1 MAMQRK
7 GEVNTAC
14 NGAIEKRE
22 SRHSAKIAFLF
33 VWWNDAFN
41 NAETTKHKTKLN
53 ETERD

>member
-1 MAMQRK
+1 MQRK